1 MVGALAEWDAVPN
14 GDLLGS
20 DEDVVDKQ
28 PQDLLTFLNGGDLD
42 LGVQLAEEVFEIG
55 GEVEVGLT
63 VGELG
68 VEGLDLV
75 AQVGFPDAQVG
86 HAGVQ
91 QCGDV
96 APDDGVEVVGADRLI
111 GADPAARV
119 AVVVRA
125 EAPVV
130 ADLFIDGAGQGA
142 VLAVSAA

>member
-1 MVGALAEWDAVPN
+1 MRARIGGAGAGQP
-14 GDLLGS
+14 
-20 DEDVVDKQ
+20 VVD
-28 PQDLLTFLNGGDLD
+28 
-42 LGVQLAEEVFEIG
+42 LGADQLR
-55 GEVEVGLT
+55 
-63 VGELG
+63 VGE
-68 VEGLDLV
+68 
-75 AQVGFPDAQVG
+75 
-86 HAGVQ
+86 

>member
-1 MVGALAEWDAVPN
+1 MFTLGVGIVVGALAEWDAVPN

-75 AQVGFPDAQVG
+75 AQVGFPGAQVG
-86 HAGVQ
+86 HAGPHRR
-91 QCGDV
+91 CGRW
-96 APDDGVEVVGADRLI
+96 PTGCRSRRG
-111 GADPAARV
+111 
-119 AVVVRA
+119 
-125 EAPVV
+125 
-130 ADLFIDGAGQGA
+130 
-142 VLAVSAA
+142 SAAGRRAVR